1 MSSQTPRAL
10 QAPAASTSPVA
21 PVHPVSQGRILVTDD
36 EPGIRQSLSMFL
48 SRLGFE
54 VVEAAT
60 ADAAVEL
67 LNDNTFDLVLSDI
80 ALPGTNTGLDLLAAV
95 KLKSPETD
103 VILMTGHMDLDFAI
117 SALKRGASDYFKK
130 PFLFDEIKHAVER
143 AVERRRLL
151 GKARELERLQ
161 SRHETLKDVQREF
174 LLSLAAMI
182 DAKSPFTRAH
192 SERVAVYSRFFGQQL
207 GISTRELKLVITGGR
222 LHDIGK
228 LGTPDAIINK
238 PGKLDANEW
247 EIVKQHPICGAELL
261 RPIEMMRPYIPVVR
275 WHHENHDGTGYPD
288 ALRNV
293 QIPPVVQVVKIS
305 DYYDAITS
313 DRPYRKPMT
322 MREACATLEAES
334 GKAFTAELVKS
345 FIQMLHAAPWRAPVS
360 PTAPVHAT
368 RS

>member
-1 MSSQTPRAL
+1 MSSQPSRVPHGAGTG
-10 QAPAASTSPVA
+10 TTT
-21 PVHPVSQGRILVTDD
+21 VHPVIHGRVLITDD

-54 VVEAAT
+54 VVEAPT

-67 LNDNTFDLVLSDI
+67 LGQQDFDLVLSDI
-80 ALPGTNTGLDLLAAV
+80 ALPGSNTGLDLLAAV
-95 KLKSPETD
+95 KQKSPDTD

-117 SALKRGASDYFKK
+117 NALKRGASDYFKK

-151 GKARELERLQ
+151 SKAKELERLQ

-192 SERVAVYSRFFGQQL
+192 SERVAVYSRFFGEQL
-207 GISTRELKLVITGGR
+207 GIAARELKLVTTGGR

-238 PGKLDANEW
+238 PGKLDASEW
-247 EIVKQHPICGAELL
+247 QVVRQHPICGAELL
-261 RPIEMMRPYIPVVR
+261 RPIAMMRPYIPVVR

-288 ALRNV
+288 GLRGV
-293 QIPPVVQVVKIS
+293 QIPPSVQVVKIA

-313 DRPYRKPMT
+313 DRPYRKPMSL
-322 MREACATLEAES
+322 REACETLENES

-345 FIQMLHAAPWRAPVS
+345 FIQMLHAAPWRAAAPR
-360 PTAPVHAT
+360 AGEPVHST
-368 RS
+368 RT

>member
-1 MSSQTPRAL
+1 MSSPPSRATHG
-10 QAPAASTSPVA
+10 QAAPSA
-21 PVHPVSQGRILVTDD
+21 PVHPVSHGRILVTDD

-67 LNDNTFDLVLSDI
+67 LGQQTFDLVLSDI
-80 ALPGTNTGLDLLAAV
+80 ALPGSHTGLDLLAAV
-95 KLKSPETD
+95 KQKSPATD

-117 SALKRGASDYFKK
+117 NALKRGASDYFKK

-143 AVERRRLL
+143 AIERRRLL
-151 GKARELERLQ
+151 AKANELERLTA
-161 SRHETLKDVQREF
+161 RHETLKDVQREF

-192 SERVAVYSRFFGQQL
+192 SERVAVYSRYFAEQIGVAARD
-207 GISTRELKLVITGGR
+207 IKLVTTGGR

-238 PGKLDANEW
+238 PGKLDAAEW
-247 EIVKQHPICGAELL
+247 QVVRQHPICGAELL
-261 RPIEMMRPYIPVVR
+261 RPIVMMRPYIPVVR

-288 ALRNV
+288 GLSGT
-293 QIPPVVQVVKIS
+293 QIPLAVQVVKIA

-313 DRPYRKPMT
+313 DRPYRKPMSL
-322 MREACATLEAES
+322 REACETLERES
-334 GKAFTAELVKS
+334 GKAFTHDLVTV
-345 FIQMLHAAPWRAPVS
+345 FIQMLHAAPWRASSSRPVE
-360 PTAPVHAT
+360 PAPAPKP
-368 RS
+368 